1 MKGIYFE
8 IDSLAFGIAC
18 AFLLALFFVWKWR
31 NQNNLPNPQLY
42 FSDLTTLKDPH
53 NSSPS
58 WRVRFAALPQWLNRS
73 ALALFLLAFIDPHL
87 QIAKSNQTPSD
98 QHISSEGIAIYL
110 VLDQSGSMKKKT
122 TGIIDGKTVTLSKI
136 DLLKEKTEQFIKGD
150 PQSGQKGR
158 PNDLIGLVT
167 FARSAKILSPL
178 TLDHAYIL
186 KQLAKLNVVQ
196 DRNQDGTGIGYA
208 IFKTANLIS
217 ATRYY
222 SSELS
227 KAGNV
232 DYDIKSAVMIV
243 VTDGL
248 QDPNPLDKGNRL
260 RNIGL
265 KEAAEYAKEK
275 NIRVYIINIE
285 PRFET
290 AEFAPHRRLMQ
301 QVAEL
306 TGGKFYLKS
315 SNNLPEI
322 YAEIDALEKS
332 TLPDT
337 GDKQDIPKDKQPY
350 LYRRVSFYPYLIAL
364 GMLLLLL
371 SVALDTTL
379 LKRVP

>member
-1 MKGIYFE
+1 MNGIYFE
-8 IDSLAFGIAC
+8 IDTLACGITC
-18 AFLLALFFVWKWR
+18 AVLLALFFAWR
-31 NQNNLPNPQLY
+31 WRKQSTPPAPQLY
-42 FSDLTTLKDPH
+42 FSDLTTLDEPQ
-53 NSSPS
+53 NTSSS
-58 WRVRFAALPQWLNRS
+58 WRVRFASLPQWLNRS

-87 QIAKSNQTPSD
+87 QIAKSNQIPSD

-110 VLDQSGSMKKKT
+110 VLDQSGSMKEKV
-122 TGIIDGKTVTLSKI
+122 TGIIDGKKVILPKI
-136 DLLKEKTEQFIKGD
+136 ELLKEKTEEFIKGD
-150 PQSGQKGR
+150 PLSGQKGR
-158 PNDLIGLVT
+158 PNDLIGLIS

-186 KQLAKLNVVQ
+186 KQLSKLNVVQ

-208 IFKTANLIS
+208 IFKTANLIA

-222 SSELS
+222 SAELS

-285 PRFET
+285 PMFET
-290 AEFAPHRRLMQ
+290 EEFAPHRRLMK

-306 TGGKFYLKS
+306 TGGKFYLKNS
-315 SNNLPEI
+315 TNLAEI

-337 GDKQDIPKDKQPY
+337 GDKQDIPKDKQPS

-371 SVALDTTL
+371 SVVLDTTL
-379 LKRVP
+379 FKRIP

>member
-1 MKGIYFE
+1 MQGVYFE
-8 IDSLAFGIAC
+8 IDILALGIVC
-18 AFLLALFFVWKWR
+18 AFLLALFFAWKWR
-31 NQNNLPNPQLY
+31 NQNNATKPQLY
-42 FSDLTTLKDPH
+42 FSDLATLKNL
-53 NSSPS
+53 NSSS
-58 WRVRFAALPQWLNRS
+58 NWRTRLASLPHWLNRS
-73 ALALFLLAFIDPHL
+73 ALTLFLLAFIDPHL

-98 QHISSEGIAIYL
+98 QHVSSEGIAIYL
-110 VLDQSGSMKKKT
+110 VLDQSGSMKEKV
-122 TGIIDGKTVTLSKI
+122 TGIIDGKTVVLPKI
-136 DLLKEKTEQFIKGD
+136 ELLKEKTEQFIKGD
-150 PQSGQKGR
+150 PLSGQKGR
-158 PNDLIGLVT
+158 PNDLIGLIT
-167 FARSAKILSPL
+167 FARSAKVLSPL

-186 KQLAKLNVVQ
+186 KQLEKLNVVQ

-208 IFKTANLIS
+208 IFKTANLIT

-232 DYDIKSAVMIV
+232 DYNIKSAVMIV

-248 QDPNPLDKGNRL
+248 QDPNPLDQGNRL
-260 RNIGL
+260 RNISL

-290 AEFAPHRRLMQ
+290 QEFAPHRRLMQ

-306 TGGKFYLKS
+306 TGGKFYLKNS
-315 SNNLPEI
+315 TNLPEI

-350 LYRRVSFYPYLIAL
+350 LYRRISFYPYLIAL

-371 SVALDTTL
+371 SVVLDTTL
-379 LKRVP
+379 LRRVP

>member
-1 MKGIYFE
+1 MKIFFE
-8 IDSLAFGIAC
+8 IDSIAFGIAL
-18 AFLLALFFVWKWR
+18 AFMLALFFAWKWQR
-31 NQNNLPNPQLY
+31 TSRDPQLF
-42 FSDLTTLKDPH
+42 FSDLADLNRVPP
-53 NSSPS
+53 N
-58 WRVRFAALPQWLNRS
+58 WRVRFAALPRRFELS

-87 QIAKSNQTPSD
+87 QIAKSNQFPSD
-98 QHISSEGIAIYL
+98 QHISSEGVAIYL
-110 VLDQSGSMKKKT
+110 VLDQSGSMKDKT
-122 TGIIDGKTVTLSKI
+122 TALIDGKTVILSKI
-136 DLLKEKTEQFIKGD
+136 DLLKEKTAQFIKGN
-150 PQSGQKGR
+150 PQLEQKGR
-158 PNDLIGLVT
+158 PNDLIGLIA
-167 FARSAKILSPL
+167 FARSAKVISPL

-208 IFKTANLIS
+208 IFKTANLIA
-217 ATRYY
+217 ATRFY
-222 SSELS
+222 SQELS

-232 DYDIKSAVMIV
+232 DYNIKSAVMIV

-260 RNIGL
+260 RHIGL

-290 AEFAPHRRLMQ
+290 EEFAPHRRLMQ

-315 SNNLPEI
+315 SDNLPQI

-337 GDKQDIPKDKQPY
+337 GDKQEIPKDKQPS

-364 GMLLLLL
+364 GMILLFM
-371 SVALDTTL
+371 SIAMDATL
-379 LKRVP
+379 FKRVP